1 MLNIRIPVRVLQELP
16 GSARFALSNLEATI
30 TIRFGASLE
39 HAVVLP
45 LNNQKK
51 DMDFEHLSTWHTVSA
66 GEETE
71 TPQVTDVS
79 DVPQLKLR
87 VTYERTNREEVAR
100 LNATIRALQ
109 LQHSELAKQV
119 RA

>member
-1 MLNIRIPVRVLQELP
+1 M
-16 GSARFALSNLEATI
+16 
-30 TIRFGASLE
+30 E

-45 LNNQKK
+45 LNNQKR

-71 TPQVTDVS
+71 TPGVTDVS

-119 RA
+119 RAYL